1 MYGSSLY
8 RLYII
13 YNWGQ
18 ILFLYT
24 QTFINVVLNT
34 TSFHEPAECNE
45 CKTRDRVVLYLR
57 VTALESD
64 QLGAGLVTT
73 TLQPCDLE
81 QVIGPTRPWIF
92 HQ

>member
-8 RLYII
+8 RLHIT
-13 YNWGQ
+13 YNRGQ

-45 CKTRDRVVLYLR
+45 CRTRDREVVPYLR
-57 VTALESD
+57 VTALDSD
-64 QLGAGLVTT
+64 RLGAGLVTT

-81 QVIGPTRPWIF
+81 QVI
-92 HQ
+92 